1 MRPAIKPEWSV
12 ELFEIAMQ
20 MKQAGLADKFI
31 TEAVNTAQ
39 EFEGVYDLMVMWRD
53 ESDPKERDEVVAD
66 IQDMIDDTAQ
76 RERSEAVYIQ
86 FNDLEAIA
94 RDVRKFKDALLLLVN
109 QRGGVTQLAE
119 MTGIPQ
125 PSLSR
130 FFNTNSMPRRVTLLK
145 IAKALDLD
153 AVQIAS
159 GWTRG

>member
-76 RERSEAVYIQ
+76 RERSEAVYVQ

-94 RDVRKFKDALLLLVN
+94 RDIRKFKDALLLLVN
-109 QRGGVTQLAE
+109 QRGSVTQLAE

>member
-31 TEAVNTAQ
+31 TDAVNTAQ

-53 ESDPKERDEVVAD
+53 ESDPKERDEIVAD

-86 FNDLEAIA
+86 FNDLDAIA
-94 RDVRKFKDALLLLVN
+94 KDIRKFKDALLLLVN
-109 QRGGVTQLAE
+109 QRGGLTQLAGT
-119 MTGIPQ
+119 TGIPQ

-145 IAKALDLD
+145 IAKALNLD

-159 GWTRG
+159 EWTRE

>member
-94 RDVRKFKDALLLLVN
+94 RDIRKFKDALLLLVN
-109 QRGGVTQLAE
+109 QRGGVTQLAA